1 MNLTTLTDPRAVCVQ
16 AQFTRRDEAIRQ
28 LAMRLEALGKITD
41 AEAFLVTFFNGN
53 RLAQPRWVRGWLS
66 PMANRPR

>member
-28 LAMRLEALGKITD
+28 LAMRLEALGKSLTPRL
-41 AEAFLVTFFNGN
+41 FWWTFSTGIAWPN
-53 RLAQPRWVRGWLS
+53 RAG
-66 PMANRPR
+66 

>member
-28 LAMRLEALGKITD
+28 LTARLVALGPTLEYLHTLGEGWSAPSD
-41 AEAFLVTFFNGN
+41 PRDLAEPL
-53 RLAQPRWVRGWLS
+53 PW
-66 PMANRPR
+66 